1 MQYATIT
8 EHIIKEPLWMKRGPM
23 ATPTATGY
31 GSKIPTQ
38 HLVKIEG
45 NNRLKRVFCRI
56 YGNRGTLYVID
67 HGQEVLINELDLQ

>member
-8 EHIIKEPLWMKRGPM
+8 EHIIKEPLWMKLNKM
-23 ATPTATGY
+23 PTATGY
-31 GSKIPTQ
+31 GNKIPTR

-45 NNRLKRVFCRI
+45 NNHYKRVFCRS
-56 YGNRGTLYVID
+56 YGNGGTLYVID